1 MYVEFTFDFYT
12 NEDCYH
18 ENKYVFIYPLVMMR
32 TTKLLIRSD
41 YSGED
46 FILFTY
52 IITKHNRELIHVKFY
67 GKYSHEFYINPESSF
82 GNLIREIEGL
92 RDVKYDAELFNSYI
106 VKLKGINDD
115 FYHSVTNAIYRLEN
129 IPSNTKSAK

>member
-12 NEDCYH
+12 NEDRYH
-18 ENKYVFIYPLVMMR
+18 ENKYVFIYPLVMLR
-32 TTKLLIRSD
+32 STELLLRSD

-52 IITKHNRELIHVKFY
+52 FKSKHNNDVIRVKFY
-67 GKYSHEFYINPESSF
+67 GKYGYELHINPESSF

-92 RDVKYDAELFNSYI
+92 RDVKYDAELFNGYI
-106 VKLKGINDD
+106 VKLKGMIDD

-129 IPSNTKSAK
+129 IPSIVKSAK